1 MDRNAVG
8 IVIALSIVTFAATI
22 EISYGTLK
30 VEAVNS
36 DKWCY
41 THDIT
46 EIESICF
53 QSEIRCINVH
63 DTDETAT
70 SGCSNNTKMK
80 P

>member
-1 MDRNAVG
+1 MNRNAVG
-8 IVIALSIVTFAATI
+8 IVIALSIATLAATI
-22 EISYGTLK
+22 AVSYGVIK

-46 EIESICF
+46 GIESICF
-53 QSEIRCINVH
+53 QSESRCVNVH
-63 DTDETAT
+63 DTDEAAT
-70 SGCSNNTKMK
+70 SGCSNNIKMK